1 MKLVTVVFVLAVL
14 STLDLVISKKAKLK
28 RKRKTHRDMMQEL
41 AAYGEEQ
48 LKEFKKRN
56 PIREGWLLLQY
67 FFSFQNCC
75 TFESKK
81 KFLRIY
87 YSSKNYETMFAF
99 GSVDHQKV
107 HDIFHLKV
115 HINHKK
121 IKRKEWIHVTTY
133 N

>member
-56 PIREGWLLLQY
+56 PIREGWFVVAVLF
-67 FFSFQNCC
+67 FFSKLLYF
-75 TFESKK
+75 
-81 KFLRIY
+81 
-87 YSSKNYETMFAF
+87 
-99 GSVDHQKV
+99 
-107 HDIFHLKV
+107 
-115 HINHKK
+115 
-121 IKRKEWIHVTTY
+121 
-133 N
+133 